1 MWAIEFTEPRRGAR
15 TYRFLE
21 RRQPGVFAQ
30 LVVVPLFGR
39 HRILTQVAGHGL
51 NVVKILPPLTVEE
64 DELHRFVDALEDTIA
79 RAEHVPRAAARFA
92 FDVASHSLGR

>member
-1 MWAIEFTEPRRGAR
+1 MWAVEFTEPKRGAR
-15 TYRFLE
+15 TYRMLE
-21 RRQPGVFAQ
+21 RRQPGLFAQ

-51 NVVKILPPLTVEE
+51 NVVKILPPLCVEE
-64 DELHRFVDALEDTIA
+64 AELDRFAGALEDVVA

-92 FDVASHSLGR
+92 LDVAAHSVRR